1 MEKRHFP
8 SFYDK
13 HFKAIY
19 KFVYFRVGANKE
31 LAEDLTQ
38 DVFLKALDAFERY
51 DPKIS
56 GSAWIYTIA
65 RNHIINQAAKN
76 RPQVDLE
83 EIEDT
88 DWDRQDWD
96 AVMELRHDERRLL
109 QAIDLLP
116 CDEGNLI
123 RMKYL
128 EGWRYEEI
136 AECLN
141 RSAGGLRVQACRV
154 LKKLKAILKYH

>member
-1 MEKRHFP
+1 M
-8 SFYDK
+8 
-13 HFKAIY
+13 
-19 KFVYFRVGANKE
+19 
-31 LAEDLTQ
+31 
-38 DVFLKALDAFERY
+38 DAFERY

-65 RNHIINQAAKN
+65 RTIINQAAKN

-141 RSAGGLRVQACRV
+141 RSAGFRKPAVCS
-154 LKKLKAILKYH
+154 KLKAILKYD